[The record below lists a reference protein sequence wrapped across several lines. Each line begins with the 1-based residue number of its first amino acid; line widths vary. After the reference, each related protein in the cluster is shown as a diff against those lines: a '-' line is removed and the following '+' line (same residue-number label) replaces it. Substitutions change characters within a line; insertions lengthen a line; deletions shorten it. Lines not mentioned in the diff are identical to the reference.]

1 MNTLV
6 LAAIL
11 VGCFTVF
18 CVALAILG
26 DVLIGWAERDR

>member
-1 MNTLV
+1 MSALV

-18 CVALAILG
+18 CVAVAILV
-26 DVLIGWAERDR
+26 DVIIAHVEKKL